1 MPKVN
6 HSGTHT
12 NPMAMESIYK
22 YTCLYIANETAKLMM
37 LFIAVFFSAKQSFI
51 SQGYHA
57 SILLIFLEVATLRTN
72 I

>member
-1 MPKVN
+1 
-6 HSGTHT
+6 
-12 NPMAMESIYK
+12 MAMESMYK